1 MSIPMDDNM
10 TERVLI
16 VEDEPKAAESF
27 RKWLEE
33 NNFGADIAPDGAVG
47 KHLALSEK
55 YDLVLLDLNLP
66 YISGYEVCREI
77 KNQKPQMPVILVTA
91 LGGIDQK
98 LSGFDA
104 GADDYIVKPFDFR
117 ELMARMRLL
126 LRRAKD
132 EVLLSGQDGLLRVAD
147 LEMNLAFKT
156 VRRGNTLISLT
167 AKEFA
172 LLEFLMKKSGKVAS
186 RYEIV
191 EEVWDVNFDTG
202 TNVVDVYI
210 NFLRRKIDKN
220 FEPKLI
226 HTKQGMGYF
235 IKYP

>member
-1 MSIPMDDNM
+1 
-10 TERVLI
+10 
-16 VEDEPKAAESF
+16 
-27 RKWLEE
+27 
-33 NNFGADIAPDGAVG
+33 
-47 KHLALSEK
+47 
-55 YDLVLLDLNLP
+55 
-66 YISGYEVCREI
+66 
-77 KNQKPQMPVILVTA
+77 VTA

>member
-132 EVLLSGQDGLLRVAD
+132 EASLSGQDGLLRVAD

>member
-1 MSIPMDDNM
+1 M

-47 KHLALSEK
+47 RHLALSEK

-66 YISGYEVCREI
+66 YVSGYEVCREI

-126 LRRAKD
+126 LRRPKD
-132 EVLLSGQDGLLRVAD
+132 ESSSSGQEGVLRAAD

-167 AKEFA
+167 SKEFA

>member
-1 MSIPMDDNM
+1 MFIPMDDNM

-66 YISGYEVCREI
+66 YVSGYEVCREI

>member
-1 MSIPMDDNM
+1 MFIPMDDNM

-33 NNFGADIAPDGAVG
+33 NNFGAEIAPDGAVG

-77 KNQKPQMPVILVTA
+77 KNQKPRMPVILVTA

-132 EVLLSGQDGLLRVAD
+132 EASLSGQDGLLRVAD

>member
-1 MSIPMDDNM
+1 MYIQMDSDM

-47 KHLALSEK
+47 RHLALSEK

-77 KNQKPQMPVILVTA
+77 KNHKPQMPVILVTA

-98 LSGFDA
+98 LNGFDA

-126 LRRAKD
+126 LRRTKEEATPTQ
-132 EVLLSGQDGLLRVAD
+132 EGLLRVAD
-147 LEMNLAFKT
+147 LEMNLSFKT

-235 IKYP
+235 IKCP

>member
-1 MSIPMDDNM
+1 MFIPMDDNM

-27 RKWLEE
+27 RRWLEE

-132 EVLLSGQDGLLRVAD
+132 EASLSGQDGLLRVAD